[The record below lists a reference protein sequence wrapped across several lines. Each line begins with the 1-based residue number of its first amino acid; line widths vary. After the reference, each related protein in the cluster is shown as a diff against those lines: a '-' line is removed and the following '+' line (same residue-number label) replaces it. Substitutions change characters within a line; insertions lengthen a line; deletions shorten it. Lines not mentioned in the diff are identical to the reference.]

1 MSFDLNEHP
10 HRRYNPLTGD
20 WVLVS
25 PFRTQRP
32 WQGAVEKKMP
42 EERPRHDPNC
52 FLCPCNRRAN
62 GEVNPD
68 YDNIFV
74 FTNDFA
80 ALLPNTPLTADT
92 SSVLKQYESVR
103 GTGRVICF
111 SPRHDLTLAEFSTEQ
126 LLKVIDAWADQII
139 ELQDHYQWI
148 QLFENRT
155 AMMGASSPHPH
166 GQLWAGTSLPN
177 EARKEDERQKQYL
190 KEHDSLLLMDYFEQE
205 VYAKE
210 RIVVQN
216 DSWLVMVPFWAIW
229 PYETLLLP
237 RRHVQH
243 LPDLRDRERLDLANI
258 LQRFLAKY
266 DNLFEVTFPY
276 SMGWHGQ
283 PFNSQNN
290 EHWQLHAHFYPPLL
304 RSATI
309 RKFMVGYEL
318 LSEAQRDISAE
329 KAAATLRTMS
339 EIHYRIA
346 NSPQ

>member
-1 MSFDLNEHP
+1 MNFDLNEHP

-25 PFRTQRP
+25 PHRTKRP
-32 WQGAVEKKMP
+32 WQGQVEKKAA
-42 EERPRHDPNC
+42 EDRLVHDPNC
-52 FLCPCNRRAN
+52 FLCPGNTRAN
-62 GEVNPD
+62 GETNPD
-68 YDNIFV
+68 YENTYI

-80 ALLPNTPLTADT
+80 ALLPDTPKAAKDSELMRF
-92 SSVLKQYESVR
+92 ESVR

-111 SPRHDLTLAEFSTEQ
+111 SPRHDLTLPEFSHDQ
-126 LLKVIDAWADQII
+126 LLAVIDIWSDQVI
-139 ELQDHYQWI
+139 ELKEKYQWI

-177 EARKEDERQKQYL
+177 EARKEDEHQKVYFE
-190 KEHDSLLLMDYFEQE
+190 KHGSHLLLDYCELELQRQ
-205 VYAKE
+205 E
-210 RIVVQN
+210 RIVVEN
-216 DSWLVMVPFWAIW
+216 DNWLVVVPYWAIW

-237 RRHVQH
+237 KRHVVH
-243 LPDLRDRERLDLANI
+243 LPDLDAAQRHDLADI
-258 LQRFLAKY
+258 LKRFLAKY
-266 DNLFEVTFPY
+266 DNLFEIPFPF

-283 PFNSQNN
+283 PFDGTDKS
-290 EHWQLHAHFYPPLL
+290 HWQLHAHFYPPLL

-329 KAAATLRTMS
+329 KAAATLRELS
-339 EIHYRIA
+339 EVHYRLR
-346 NSPQ
+346 